1 MLTFICP
8 ALESLFRQFCTF
20 TNVEFTVCKLQ
31 CTHAAFTP
39 VFLRNRFLVATCLA
53 FRSTRSL
60 HSLLLVISLT
70 VYRPRSR
77 LRDVVFS
84 ANVFSSLAT
93 RLPKWFKSCS
103 MRRVGV
109 AFVFFSRETTVV
121 LVAFNRLSS
130 RSAMWGFLQT
140 HSLMIQT
147 VGFNP
152 DFSLAQLCR
161 HVSQRVAYPLL
172 GF

>member
-8 ALESLFRQFCTF
+8 ALESLFRQFRTF
-20 TNVEFTVCKLQ
+20 TNVEFTVCKRQ

-39 VFLRNRFLVATCLA
+39 VFLRNRFLVAMCLA

-84 ANVFSSLAT
+84 ANVFNSLAT
-93 RLPKWFKSCS
+93 PLPKWFKSCS

-109 AFVFFSRETTVV
+109 AFVFFLTRDYLCSCLIACLHVPRHGVFSRRT
-121 LVAFNRLSS
+121 R
-130 RSAMWGFLQT
+130 
-140 HSLMIQT
+140 
-147 VGFNP
+147 
-152 DFSLAQLCR
+152 
-161 HVSQRVAYPLL
+161 
-172 GF
+172 